1 MNDLS
6 DLPMNATLPDML
18 AGGPFSDDLFRIDD
32 LIPMPEHPD
41 IIAISRQLE
50 SLTIENNTQSL
61 QIKIERMKRRQLR
74 SSLRSME
81 QVLLRP
87 CPEAASLKQELI
99 STQENQNAIN
109 YQFEG
114 DMTSLRA
121 LMFRCL
127 TRMHQMMTRLLP
139 HIMLPPD
146 DDFELVQMSQEIAQ
160 TFHQFHSYYTT
171 SYV

>member
-1 MNDLS
+1 MTDLNDLS
-6 DLPMNATLPDML
+6 INATLPDML
-18 AGGPFSDDLFRIDD
+18 AGGPFSDELFRIDD
-32 LIPMPEHPD
+32 LLPMPEHPD

-50 SLTIENNTQSL
+50 NLTIENNTQSL

-87 CPEAASLKQELI
+87 CPDATSFKQELI
-99 STQENQNAIN
+99 ATQKNQNAIN

-114 DMTSLRA
+114 DVTSSRA
-121 LMFRCL
+121 LTFRCL
-127 TRMHQMMTRLLP
+127 TRMHQMMSRLLP

-146 DDFELVQMSQEIAQ
+146 DNFELAQMLQEIAQ
-160 TFHQFHSYYTT
+160 TFHQFHSYYTA

>member
-1 MNDLS
+1 MNNLS
-6 DLPMNATLPDML
+6 DSITSEIIPDML

-41 IIAISRQLE
+41 IVAISRQLE
-50 SLTIENNTQSL
+50 SLTIENNTQAL

-81 QVLLRP
+81 QVLIRP
-87 CPEAASLKQELI
+87 CSDAASLKQELI
-99 STQENQNAIN
+99 ATQENQNAIN

-114 DMTSLRA
+114 DMTTLRA

-127 TRMHQMMTRLLP
+127 TRMHQMMSRFLP
-139 HIMLPPD
+139 HIALPPD
-146 DDFELVQMSQEIAQ
+146 DDFELAQMSQEIAQ
-160 TFHQFHSYYTT
+160 TFHQFHSYYTA